1 MASFDRSAQSSGAGQ
16 NHDRIDDDPAGDLP
30 LDTVEITAVQKMLS
44 ATSGSLLTSL
54 IATPLDVVR
63 VRWQSQG
70 ISQQPAVDFSRLA
83 VSTPNAFRPSNLG
96 VTACCREV
104 FFTNN
109 TSDICIVGPRIN
121 GAGAAL
127 SGNTPVATC
136 AVEQT
141 QQRTFNSTLDGL
153 RKIARHEGFTTLW
166 RGLSPT
172 LIMAIP
178 ANIIYFTGYDW
189 LRFNAASPIQRA
201 GLVRDEYAPLVA
213 GSVARVLAATAVS
226 PIELFR
232 TRLQAAQG
240 QPSSARGGHLADT
253 FCGVKDMVRAHGYR
267 ALWRGLTLTLWRDVP
282 FSGMYWWGYETI
294 RGRLTDARER
304 ARGRGRSLDL
314 DLDGSSSSS
323 GSGDSSSGGGRGRAR
338 RRSQSRENHADT
350 FTDSF
355 IAGAASGAFAS
366 VATMPFDV
374 GKTRTQVFRDATS
387 SSSSSSSSSSFSSSL
402 SSTAAATTTTTPAAA
417 EAAAAA
423 APEERNMARLLWH
436 IFRTEGLPGLFRGW
450 IPRTLRV
457 APACAIMIS
466 SYEVGKR
473 VFRGVNERALL
484 REQAAAAAAARKRG
498 LGHGLGHGHGE
509 P

>member
-1 MASFDRSAQSSGAGQ
+1 M
-16 NHDRIDDDPAGDLP
+16 
-30 LDTVEITAVQKMLS
+30 
-44 ATSGSLLTSL
+44 
-54 IATPLDVVR
+54 
-63 VRWQSQG
+63 
-70 ISQQPAVDFSRLA
+70 
-83 VSTPNAFRPSNLG
+83 
-96 VTACCREV
+96 
-104 FFTNN
+104 NN
-109 TSDICIVGPRIN
+109 TSDVCVVGPRQ
-121 GAGAAL
+121 
-127 SGNTPVATC
+127 PVASAGGNPAAAATTAMAC

-153 RKIARHEGFTTLW
+153 RKIARNEGLLTLW

-189 LRFNAASPIQRA
+189 LRYKAASPIRR
-201 GLVRDEYAPLVA
+201 VRDEYAPLVA

-240 QPSSARGGHLADT
+240 PGHLAQT
-253 FCGVKDMVRAHGYR
+253 FRGVQDMVRVHGYR
-267 ALWRGLTLTLWRDVP
+267 SLWRGLTLTLWRDVP

-304 ARGRGRSLDL
+304 ARGRSLDL
-314 DLDGSSSSS
+314 GVETPDGR
-323 GSGDSSSGGGRGRAR
+323 GGRSRSRTRAR
-338 RRSQSRENHADT
+338 RRSQSRENHANT

-355 IAGAASGAFAS
+355 IAGAASGGFAS
-366 VATMPFDV
+366 IVTMPFDV
-374 GKTRTQVFRDATS
+374 GKTRTQVFRDS
-387 SSSSSSSSSSFSSSL
+387 SSSSSSSSTM
-402 SSTAAATTTTTPAAA
+402 TAATAAGAGTAEKAVVATAA
-417 EAAAAA
+417 EQG
-423 APEERNMARLLWH
+423 NMARLLWH
-436 IFRTEGLPGLFRGW
+436 IFRTEGIPGLFRGW

-484 REQAAAAAAARKRG
+484 KEHQ
-498 LGHGLGHGHGE
+498 HQHPHD